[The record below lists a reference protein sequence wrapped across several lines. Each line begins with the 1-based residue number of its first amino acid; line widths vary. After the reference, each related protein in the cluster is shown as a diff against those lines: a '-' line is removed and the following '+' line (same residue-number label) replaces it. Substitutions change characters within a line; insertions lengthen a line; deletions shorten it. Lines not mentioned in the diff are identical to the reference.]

1 MKRRAFYIVAL
12 LLLSIGLAG
21 CLEKLPTEFTINT
34 EIDTGRD
41 LKNMVDDALED
52 LHEAEHIAGEEARET
67 IQDAILQLEDYSV
80 EIIEVLGDELD
91 QTIHTL
97 DSALQ
102 EKLLWIQI
110 YTEEVHGYALSIIHA
125 TGEEARETIQEA
137 TIGMRRTI
145 IETELAAQRTTYVAT
160 QNMVFLVDTVA
171 ERTIAIV
178 GVITGLVFVFVSAFG
193 WGRLIYQKQI
203 PSGDLQRVLALGLLL
218 VSFAFSCLPFVTLIP
233 PVRAYALTQVGK
245 ASVVGYGEEGT
256 GGGPE
261 IPRGAPRVYE
271 FVPDQLIVP
280 IPTPTPH
287 TLSILG
293 ANLLA
298 EGTPRVT
305 YAGIELEVIGYTE
318 DKIDV
323 NIGPVSDQ
331 PGLASNIQVQFG
343 EGEGAS
349 QYAVPVYEATPEP
362 TLEATPETTPGIIF
376 VIPTIS
382 MEMRPFFKTVP
393 DVTGLP
399 QSEAEALLASD
410 GLAPEQVLYES
421 SDVIGRNL
429 ATRTDPAAGTSL
441 SGDMGD
447 HIKLYISKGPI
458 CEIVREDTR
467 IGGDIEV
474 YHPPRTR
481 GDSEFGGNGPDII
494 VRVSLFVENNVVKA
508 RIYMRAEETKNDH
521 STAEGSTTVTLYE
534 PDPGYEIL
542 RILGN
547 TISEEYY
554 RDNDHAADVFTQPS
568 DEPVYKFEVLGDTSG
583 NDIGQQDGDTGVTV
597 EFNDIDVELIQTQN
611 CAAARVLVRFDQLE
625 ITTMDPNACAMSIDL
640 YAGSKM
646 FTWAPNVKPEP
657 GMFTINRSLDVIL
670 TEDVPLRVSAVG
682 RYSNLCSFYPVY
694 NGNLGIFRSEFPSGI
709 NWGTGAQQTRLTI
722 PFDITYHYTIQA
734 NWLP

>member
-1 MKRRAFYIVAL
+1 MMRRAFYILAL
-12 LLLSIGLAG
+12 LLLSVGLTS
-21 CLEKLPTEFTINT
+21 CLDKIPTEFTINT

-41 LKNMVDDALED
+41 LQNMVDDALDD
-52 LHEAEHIAGEEARET
+52 LHEAENIAGEEARET
-67 IQDAILQLEDYSV
+67 IQDAISQLEEYSV

-91 QTIHTL
+91 QTISTL
-97 DSALQ
+97 DSAIQ

-110 YTEEVHGYALSIIHA
+110 YTEQVHGYALNIIHA

-145 IETELAAQRTTYVAT
+145 IETELSAQRTTYVAT

-178 GVITGLVFVFVSAFG
+178 GVVTGLVFVFISAFG

-203 PSGDLQRVLALGLLL
+203 PSGDLQRLLALGLLM
-218 VSFAFSCLPFVTLIP
+218 VSFAFSCLPFVTLLP

-245 ASVVGYGEEGT
+245 ASVVGYGEEGE
-256 GGGPE
+256 GVGLD
-261 IPRGAPRVYE
+261 IPSGVPRVYE

-305 YAGIELEVIGYTE
+305 YAGMELEVIGYTE
-318 DKIDV
+318 DRIEV

-331 PGLASNIQVQFG
+331 PGLASNIEVQFG
-343 EGEGAS
+343 EEGSVA
-349 QYAVPVYEATPEP
+349 QYAIPVYEATPEP
-362 TLEATPETTPGIIF
+362 TPEPTEEMIF
-376 VIPTIS
+376 IIPTINI
-382 MEMRPFFKTVP
+382 EVHPFFKVMP
-393 DVTGLP
+393 DVTGLS

-410 GLAPEQVLYES
+410 GLTPEQILYES
-421 SDVIGRNL
+421 SDEIERDL

-458 CEIVREDTR
+458 CEVVREDTR
-467 IGGDIEV
+467 IGGEIEV

-494 VRVSLFVENNVVKA
+494 VRVNMFVENNAVKA
-508 RIYMRAEETKNDH
+508 KIYMRAEETKNDH

-534 PDPGYEIL
+534 PEPGKEIL
-542 RILGN
+542 RIIGN
-547 TISEEYY
+547 TFSEEVY
-554 RDNDHAADVFTQPS
+554 RDNDHASDVFTQPS
-568 DEPVYKFEVLGDTSG
+568 DEPVYQFEVLGDTSG

-597 EFNDIDVELIQTQN
+597 VFNDIEVELIQTQD
-611 CAAARVLVRFDQLE
+611 CAATRVSVRFDQME
-625 ITTMDPNACAMSIDL
+625 ITTIDPNACAMTIDL

-646 FTWAPNVKPEP
+646 VTWAPNIDPEP
-657 GMFTINRSLDVIL
+657 GTYSINRSLEVIL
-670 TEDVPLRVSAVG
+670 TEDVPLNISVVG
-682 RYSNLCSFYPVY
+682 RYSNLCLFYPLFG
-694 NGNLGIFRSEFPSGI
+694 GNLGQFQREFPASG
-709 NWGTGAQQTRLTI
+709 NWGAGAQEARITI
-722 PFDITYHYTIQA
+722 PFDITYHYTIQTH
-734 NWLP
+734 WLP